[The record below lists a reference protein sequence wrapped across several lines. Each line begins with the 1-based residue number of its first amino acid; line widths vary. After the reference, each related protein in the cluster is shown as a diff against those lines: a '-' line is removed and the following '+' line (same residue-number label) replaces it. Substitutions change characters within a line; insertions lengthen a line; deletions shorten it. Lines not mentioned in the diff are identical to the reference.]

1 MSELFLKDHVT
12 QDRSNDAE
20 NLALHHSNGLHF
32 TIYSNIKQLLY
43 ILKLYFG
50 SNQCRLGEQKRLLKK
65 KTSYCSKTFDWLAIY
80 ITEML

>member
-20 NLALHHSNGLHF
+20 NLALHHSNGLHL

-43 ILKLYFG
+43 IVKLYFG

-65 KTSYCSKTFDWLAIY
+65 KNILLFKNF
-80 ITEML
+80 